1 MGEEIK
7 SPSSFFFEKALAF
20 SSAVRYDNRRFLFCF
35 HTPQHV
41 VVCESRK
48 LRIPEKLR
56 GRKCSGKCAA
66 GIRKTMNHR
75 RGVNSSMIQ
84 TIMKRNGEI
93 V

>member
-1 MGEEIK
+1 M
-7 SPSSFFFEKALAF
+7 
-20 SSAVRYDNRRFLFCF
+20 
-35 HTPQHV
+35 
-41 VVCESRK
+41 VCESRK

-93 V
+93 VLFDASKIRNAILITHYELCITHYTATATIAGLISLSPSI